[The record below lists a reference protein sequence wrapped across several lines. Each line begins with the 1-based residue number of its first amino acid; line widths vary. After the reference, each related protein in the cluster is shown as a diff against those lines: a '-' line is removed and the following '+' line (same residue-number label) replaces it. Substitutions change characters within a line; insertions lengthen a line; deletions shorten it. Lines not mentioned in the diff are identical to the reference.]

1 VPVDIPVPDAERARV
16 CAALYRALLQAYPKY
31 LGNCSDRECRAIFN
45 QLLDAGF
52 DGDNIIDGA
61 MDYSDRCRGTD
72 PKNVRPLIYYLRVK
86 GWQQENHHLLPAHQ
100 TL

>member
-1 VPVDIPVPDAERARV
+1 MPRERASAPRSI
-16 CAALYRALLQAYPKY
+16 ALSSKPIRNIWATALT
-31 LGNCSDRECRAIFN
+31 CRAIFN